1 MEIKTWDTFHASKK
15 LLLSTELLFRIK
27 LFTLSYDEVI
37 RKTLGN
43 GLCEERPFNII
54 SSLN

>member
-27 LFTLSYDEVI
+27 LFTLSNGEVI

-43 GLCEERPFNII
+43 GLCEELPFNI